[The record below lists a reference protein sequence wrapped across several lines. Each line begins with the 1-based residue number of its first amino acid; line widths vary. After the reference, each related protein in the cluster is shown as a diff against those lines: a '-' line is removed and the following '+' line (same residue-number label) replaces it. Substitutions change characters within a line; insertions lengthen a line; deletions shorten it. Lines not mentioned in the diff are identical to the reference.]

1 MHKISHLITT
11 ESAALV
17 EGLTEIDEQ
26 LGQDSEELAASI
38 DQMAALLRQ
47 TLLSENGDVL
57 HAASRVL
64 GHLARAGGSLATE
77 CVELELRR
85 SLEWLGGDGSHAGS
99 FNKKKPGGRHRL
111 AASLVLAELAENA
124 PTLVYVHVRAVCEHV
139 LVAMRDQRPPVRE
152 AAARALRGCLAVIG
166 ERESSWRRQWYAR
179 VMAEA
184 IGGLQPGSAADTAHG
199 SLLTLAELLDAW
211 VRQPAKPR
219 AAGGAGGGAAAAA
232 SASAAAKGPLT
243 DGQLREMYESAWAY
257 RDHRDRLVRLALLG
271 LLPRVAAAGP
281 AAFEA
286 AALAPVAAHLLTTLR
301 PVSYTHLTLPTK
313 A

>member
-85 SLEWLGGDGSHAGS
+85 SSGPRQSGV
-99 FNKKKPGGRHRL
+99 NPR
-111 AASLVLAELAENA
+111 
-124 PTLVYVHVRAVCEHV
+124 RAVD
-139 LVAMRDQRPPVRE
+139 LVVDVR
-152 AAARALRGCLAVIG
+152 GV
-166 ERESSWRRQWYAR
+166 
-179 VMAEA
+179 
-184 IGGLQPGSAADTAHG
+184 
-199 SLLTLAELLDAW
+199 
-211 VRQPAKPR
+211 AK
-219 AAGGAGGGAAAAA
+219 
-232 SASAAAKGPLT
+232 
-243 DGQLREMYESAWAY
+243 
-257 RDHRDRLVRLALLG
+257 
-271 LLPRVAAAGP
+271 
-281 AAFEA
+281 
-286 AALAPVAAHLLTTLR
+286 
-301 PVSYTHLTLPTK
+301 
-313 A
+313 